1 MFCYGNNTC
10 VLRSLIFSESEA
22 PPTKKVKTSSVVVEQ
37 AGQSDRL
44 LIDQVTDV
52 DSIFDEVSGKPSSKI
67 KLIVLESLKR
77 MRQFHYNYGYIIIMI
92 IILWIGPKVC
102 PVL

>member
-1 MFCYGNNTC
+1 M
-10 VLRSLIFSESEA
+10 RSATATKHDVYYDFSESDA

-52 DSIFDEVSGKPSSKI
+52 DSIFDEVSGNQA
-67 KLIVLESLKR
+67 VR
-77 MRQFHYNYGYIIIMI
+77 
-92 IILWIGPKVC
+92 
-102 PVL
+102 